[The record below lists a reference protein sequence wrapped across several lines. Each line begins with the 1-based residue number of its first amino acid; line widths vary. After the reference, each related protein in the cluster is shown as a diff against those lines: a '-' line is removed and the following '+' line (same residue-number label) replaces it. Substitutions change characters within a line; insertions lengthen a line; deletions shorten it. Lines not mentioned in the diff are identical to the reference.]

1 MIDEFLNLRPVDE
14 TALFPTSFHIELPDD
29 SDAEMPNWEPCG
41 LITYQADKGGYINL
55 VMASL
60 GGGFFNKLEAGY
72 DDSYLRLVYTQVA
85 KTLSILI
92 SIETQIPLTEKFTV
106 NFSNDQDALVFSQ
119 TYKSAEILGSQNIR

>member
-14 TALFPTSFHIELPDD
+14 TALFPTSFYIELPDD
-29 SDAEMPNWEPCG
+29 SDDEMPKWEPCG
-41 LITYQADKGGYINL
+41 LTTYRTDVGGYINL

-60 GGGFFNKLEAGY
+60 GGGFFTKLEAGY
-72 DDSYLRLVYTQVA
+72 DDSYLRVVYKQVA

-92 SIETQIPLTEKFTV
+92 SIETQIPLAEKFTV

-119 TYKSAEILGSQNIR
+119 TYNSADILGSKNIT